1 MASIKQSTELVEDAK
16 PTSVTEAI
24 AGDTTQKRVIQTL
37 LFLCS
42 FLDRTNV
49 GNAKILGLEDDLNIT
64 GHQYDIGLAVFYL
77 TYICSELPSNLI
89 LKKASPKIWLPLL
102 TMVWGVVTMC
112 LGFVRNFA
120 GFVAV
125 RAILGVAE
133 GGLLPGMVLYLS
145 FFYRRGD
152 LALRIGL
159 FYTAASLSGAFGVFV
174 AFISDRLKLRGPI
187 MLFTLPISIA
197 GYAAIANI
205 QSAKIK
211 YGMTFLM
218 ATGMYSS
225 VPCILVWNTNNS
237 AGHYKRATTSAMQL
251 TIANCG
257 GFVATFN
264 YPDKDKPQYHRGHT
278 IILGLLVFAWF
289 MYGDYPV
296 YPEEPTVGTSAYE
309 SSLYDTWDPNWRGFI
324 GTAFI
329 IALEEFHHLVN
340 PDVAELMLE
349 SLYNCTIGDAYRV
362 GGVDGDNLYPSY
374 TNPALMRAIVS
385 GWTGEKYADANMT
398 LAGENYANEVI
409 GLFDRANTLSE
420 FNSATYTGVSLI
432 ALTMWTKYAAES
444 SVMKAK
450 GKEILQATWNNIGQL
465 YHAELK
471 NLAGPWDRSYG
482 FDMQKYFGIMS
493 AHIWTLVGKKKSPV
507 IDKVYMMSHNADFAI
522 SPLVAILSSFH
533 NSLVPATAVDAL
545 RTFPG
550 EHMASTSA
558 QSIPY
563 DYFPR
568 NISAWLG
575 EKISVG
581 AESFNETVIGGP
593 AMNPST
599 FNSAVV
605 QWDTGAGIGW
615 ITLYATEQALD
626 AVVGP
631 GYLNLTYPQGTSCSQ
646 FQFLVS
652 PFTQKKDVA
661 GWEDLVGLNVRVSGT
676 FDPKLS
682 VSYSASDT
690 TINDFM
696 YWNLTYSMPVNST
709 TIPNILLEVNLA

>member
-1 MASIKQSTELVEDAK
+1 MWSEETCQ
-16 PTSVTEAI
+16 
-24 AGDTTQKRVIQTL
+24 
-37 LFLCS
+37 LFS
-42 FLDRTNV
+42 ESMDYLDR
-49 GNAKILGLEDDLNIT
+49 I
-64 GHQYDIGLAVFYL
+64 YDPTAAYVFSPSAATALRHDTRASVWYAV
-77 TYICSELPSNLI
+77 
-89 LKKASPKIWLPLL
+89 
-102 TMVWGVVTMC
+102 
-112 LGFVRNFA
+112 
-120 GFVAV
+120 
-125 RAILGVAE
+125 
-133 GGLLPGMVLYLS
+133 GLLARDQNDDVTQAM
-145 FFYRRGD
+145 
-152 LALRIGL
+152 
-159 FYTAASLSGAFGVFV
+159 
-174 AFISDRLKLRGPI
+174 
-187 MLFTLPISIA
+187 
-197 GYAAIANI
+197 AII
-205 QSAKIK
+205 QNVIEAQ
-211 YGMTFLM
+211 F
-218 ATGMYSS
+218 
-225 VPCILVWNTNNS
+225 
-237 AGHYKRATTSAMQL
+237 
-251 TIANCG
+251 
-257 GFVATFN
+257 
-264 YPDKDKPQYHRGHT
+264 KDPTDQ
-278 IILGLLVFAWF
+278 W
-289 MYGDYPV
+289 YGDYPV
-296 YPEEPTVGTSAYE
+296 YPEEPTVGTAAYQ
-309 SSLYDTWDPNWRGFI
+309 SSSMTLGIPTGEALLGRPLSSPWRSFPI
-324 GTAFI
+324 
-329 IALEEFHHLVN
+329 
-340 PDVAELMLE
+340 
-349 SLYNCTIGDAYRV
+349 CTIGDSYRV

-385 GWTGEKYADANMT
+385 GWTGKRYADANMT
-398 LAGENYANEVI
+398 LAGENYANEI
-409 GLFDRANTLSE
+409 IDLFDRANTLSE

-450 GKEILQATWNNIGQL
+450 GKEMLQATWRNIGDL

-493 AHIWTLVGKKKSPV
+493 AHIWTLVGKETSPV

-550 EHMASTSA
+550 EHMVTTSA

-563 DYFPR
+563 DYSTR
-568 NISAWLG
+568 NISVWLG
-575 EKISVG
+575 ERISVG

-615 ITLYATEQALD
+615 ITLYATEKAVD

-631 GYLNLTYPQGTSCSQ
+631 GYLNLTYPQGTPDSQ

-661 GWEDLVGLNVRVSGT
+661 GWEDLVGLDVRVSGT
-676 FDPKLS
+676 FDPKLR
-682 VSYSASDT
+682 VSYSASDA

-709 TIPNILLEVNLA
+709 AIPNILLEVNLA